1 MIHLYLPFQ
10 LIVYLVRHK
19 RSKSSLALSILHRD
33 RTKNEGNDDASSL
46 AASNT
51 GSPSG
56 SPVISHHGFG
66 LLRPERS
73 RNNAYDNDYDEDRSQ
88 SAVDRRGLTG
98 GSTNKPT
105 AGTPKTELTIQQSV
119 KMFRLF
125 EILRSGDR
133 AAVAKAVTENGQTAS
148 PGEALRGTTI
158 LHLAI
163 QCAEPPVVEQLLFI
177 ATGDPA
183 SDIDVNA
190 QDRDGNT
197 PLQLASMLG
206 RVTVVQLLLG
216 LPSVDSTIVNYQG
229 RSALDLARNPETFQ
243 QLQLARALFTENQVR
258 TVHQLVHHQDY
269 DNLEKLLDG
278 PNVTAVLDVNGTELA
293 TDPSIIETGGTL
305 LHEASRKKDVRLIQL
320 LLLHGADP
328 FRRDRQGK
336 LPQDVTKDERT
347 RAILKKS
354 PAAAA
359 AQRGIQEKAI
369 LGSSPADNALSSR
382 ESREM
387 RGYLKKWTNY
397 TSGYKLRWFVLEDGV
412 LSYYKHQGQG
422 LLPGSSLSH
431 LADVP

>member
-1 MIHLYLPFQ
+1 MA
-10 LIVYLVRHK
+10 V
-19 RSKSSLALSILHRD
+19 SILHRD
-33 RTKNEGNDDASSL
+33 RPKNDDDDDTASF
-46 AASNT
+46 ATSNT

-56 SPVISHHGFG
+56 SPVTSHHSFRFLRSDRPKKHAHDGGHYGEHYGENRSKPDAEEKG
-66 LLRPERS
+66 LAR
-73 RNNAYDNDYDEDRSQ
+73 
-88 SAVDRRGLTG
+88 AVSSTLT
-98 GSTNKPT
+98 
-105 AGTPKTELTIQQSV
+105 AEAPKTELTIQQSV

-125 EILRSGDR
+125 EVLRSGDR
-133 AAVAKAVTENGQTAS
+133 GAITKAVKEDSRKTS
-148 PGEALRGTTI
+148 PEDNLKGTTV

-163 QCAEPPVVEQLLFI
+163 QCAEPPVVEQLLSM
-177 ATGDPA
+177 AA
-183 SDIDVNA
+183 SDPESRINLNT

-206 RVTVVQLLLG
+206 RVTVVQLLLSQT
-216 LPSVDSTIVNYQG
+216 SVDSTILNYQG
-229 RSALDLARNPETFQ
+229 RSALDLARNPEIFQ

-258 TVHQLVHHQDY
+258 TVHQLLHRHDH
-269 DNLEKLLDG
+269 DNLEKLLED
-278 PNVTAVLDVNGTELA
+278 PSVAAVLDVNGTELA
-293 TDPSIIETGGTL
+293 TEPSTIETGGTL
-305 LHEASRKKDVRLIQL
+305 LHESARKKDTRLIQL

-369 LGSSPADNALSSR
+369 LGSFPADNALSSR

-387 RGYLKKWTNY
+387 KGYLKKWTNY

-412 LSYYKHQGQG
+412 LSYYKHQGQYFFG
-422 LLPGSSLSH
+422 QGP
-431 LADVP
+431 